1 MIVTKPE
8 LILLDAV
15 ARDSTDIIEQLCAR
29 LRAAGCVGDR
39 YCQDVLTR
47 EKEYPTGL
55 PSEGVTAAI
64 PHAFSEDVMETAVA
78 IAVLREP
85 VMFRNIADYDEELP
99 VSLVFLLA
107 NGTGSGEHMD
117 SLQELMDSM
126 SRPSLLIAVKN
137 AADAGEIADILAH
150 AEDYPEAD
158 E

>member
-8 LILLDAV
+8 WILLDAS
-15 ARDSTDIIEQLCAR
+15 AKDSTDIIRQLCAL
-29 LRAAGCVGDR
+29 LRQSGCIGER
-39 YCQDVLTR
+39 YCQDVIER

-64 PHAFSEDVMETAVA
+64 PHAFSDDVKETAVA

-85 VMFRNIADYDEELP
+85 VLFRNIADYDEELP

-107 NGTGSGEHMD
+107 NGTGDGEHMD

-126 SRPSLLIAVKN
+126 SRPSLLTAVKN
-137 AADAGEIADILAH
+137 AADAEEIREILAH

>member
-8 LILLDAV
+8 LVLMDAV
-15 ARDSTDIIEQLCAR
+15 AKDSTDIIEQLCAR
-29 LRAAGCVGDR
+29 LQAAGCIGDT
-39 YCQDVLTR
+39 YCRDVLAR
-47 EKEYPTGL
+47 EREYPTGL

-64 PHAFSEDVMETAVA
+64 PHAYSEDVRETAVA

-107 NGTGSGEHMD
+107 NGTGEGEHMD

-126 SRPSLLIAVKN
+126 SRPTLLLAVKN
-137 AADAGEIADILAH
+137 ASGPEEIQEILAH
-150 AEDYPEAD
+150 VERYPEAD

>member
-8 LILLDAV
+8 WILLDAS
-15 ARDSTDIIEQLCAR
+15 AKDSTDIIEQLCAM
-29 LRAAGCVGDR
+29 LRQSGCIGKK
-39 YCQDVLTR
+39 YCQDVIAR

-64 PHAFSEDVMETAVA
+64 PHAFSEDVTETAVA

-107 NGTGSGEHMD
+107 NGTGDGEHMD

-126 SRPSLLIAVKN
+126 SRPSLLTAVKN
-137 AADAGEIADILAH
+137 AASAEEIRDVLAH

>member
-8 LILLDAV
+8 WILLDAS
-15 ARDSTDIIEQLCAR
+15 AADSTDIIEQLCAR
-29 LRAAGCVGDR
+29 LRESGCIGDK
-39 YCQDVLTR
+39 YCQDVLAR
-47 EKEYPTGL
+47 EREYPTGL

-64 PHAFSEDVMETAVA
+64 PHAFSDDVTETAVA

-107 NGTGSGEHMD
+107 NGAGDGEHMD
-117 SLQELMDSM
+117 SLQELMDCM
-126 SRPSLLIAVKN
+126 SRPTLLTAVKD
-137 AADAGEIADILAH
+137 AAGAREIVDILAH

>member
-8 LILLDAV
+8 WILLDAS
-15 ARDSTDIIEQLCAR
+15 AKDSTDIIEQLCAL
-29 LRAAGCVGDR
+29 LRQSGCIGEK
-39 YCQDVLTR
+39 YCQDVIAR

-64 PHAFSEDVMETAVA
+64 PHAFSEDVTETAVA

-107 NGTGSGEHMD
+107 NGTGDGEHMD

-126 SRPSLLIAVKN
+126 SRPSLLTAVKN
-137 AADAGEIADILAH
+137 AASAEEIRDVLAH